1 LTQFLIFLPVALVL
15 TPLQASVEEF
25 FFRGYLMQ
33 GIALKTRNAIIPIVL
48 SSFLF
53 MLPHLLNPEVK
64 SGFFL
69 SAAYYL
75 IFGLFLAFIT
85 VKDNCLELALGVH
98 VGNNLYNALFATYAD
113 GALPASSIFTIQKI
127 NPQYNL
133 LSTLIVFALIY
144 LFFFRRRKRET
155 QRLGED

>member
-1 LTQFLIFLPVALVL
+1 LIFLPVALVL

-69 SAAYYL
+69 SAAY
-75 IFGLFLAFIT
+75 
-85 VKDNCLELALGVH
+85 
-98 VGNNLYNALFATYAD
+98 
-113 GALPASSIFTIQKI
+113 
-127 NPQYNL
+127 
-133 LSTLIVFALIY
+133 
-144 LFFFRRRKRET
+144 
-155 QRLGED
+155 